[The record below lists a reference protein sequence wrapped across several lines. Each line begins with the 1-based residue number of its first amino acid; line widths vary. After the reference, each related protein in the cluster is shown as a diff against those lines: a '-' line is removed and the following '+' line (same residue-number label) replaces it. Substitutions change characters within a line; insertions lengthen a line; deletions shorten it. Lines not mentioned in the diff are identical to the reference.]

1 VSADLER
8 AAQIAEELTAI
19 NRVPEAARA
28 MLEREVERLLAYH
41 TEKCCDPRLSARR
54 SARHKEA
61 RLMARGLLG
70 FYEKRKTA
78 LLEELRALRQKP
90 QARRIH

>member
-1 VSADLER
+1 VSASLER

-19 NRVPEAARA
+19 NRVPETARA
-28 MLEREVERLLAYH
+28 MLERELERLAAHH

-61 RLMARGLLG
+61 RLVARGLLG
-70 FYEKRKTA
+70 FYEKRKAA
-78 LLEELRALRQKP
+78 LMEELRLLRQKP
-90 QARRIH
+90 DPR